1 MNHTENDQ
9 GGARVR
15 FPPPMV
21 YLAWLGLG
29 LLAQRVWPYDAFT
42 GTRSRALSAA
52 TIGLVALALL
62 TSTLS
67 LFKRSGQNP
76 APWTPSEKLIARGP
90 YRYSRNPMYVGMALL
105 QVALGIVVDNIWVVV
120 FAAPALAIIH
130 FIAVVPEEA
139 YLAVRLGEP
148 YLRYKARVRR
158 YL

>member
-29 LLAQRVWPYDAFT
+29 FLAQRVWPYDAFT
-42 GTRSRALSAA
+42 GIRSRALSAVVV
-52 TIGLVALALL
+52 GLVALAVLA
-62 TSTLS
+62 STLS

-90 YRYSRNPMYVGMALL
+90 YRYSRNPMYVGMALF
-105 QVALGIVVDNIWVVV
+105 QVALGIALDNIWVVV

-139 YLAVRLGEP
+139 YLTVRLGEP